1 MASTA
6 DIACATV
13 LDGVTQALRSRE
25 PIFHRPEH
33 GDRREDFD
41 ALMAPGFFEVGASG
55 RVYSREFVLDELDRR
70 RAASATAPEHLVVDD
85 FACRQLAA
93 DLYLVTYHLDQDGR
107 SSRRATLWRAAAGR
121 WQIVYHQGTLI
132 TA

>member
-1 MASTA
+1 MASTT
-6 DIACATV
+6 DTACATV

-41 ALMAPGFFEVGASG
+41 AMMAPGFFEIGASG

-70 RAASATAPEHLVVDD
+70 RAQPVSERLVVDE

-93 DLYLVTYHLDQDGR
+93 DLFLVTYHLDQDGR
-107 SSRRATLWRAAAGR
+107 KSRRATLWRAAAGR

>member
-1 MASTA
+1 MAPSP
-6 DIACATV
+6 DPACATA
-13 LDGVTQALRSRE
+13 LDDVTQALRSRE

-33 GDRREDFD
+33 GSRREDFD
-41 ALMAPGFFEVGASG
+41 AMMAPGFFEVGASG
-55 RVYSREFVLDELDRR
+55 RVYPREFVLDELDRR
-70 RAASATAPEHLVVDD
+70 RAHPLSEHLVVDE

-107 SSRRATLWRAAAGR
+107 KSRRATLWRMADGR